1 MFRLHSVDRSFI
13 DNVTLRVN
21 GISDA
26 LMNLEA

>member
-13 DNVTLRVN
+13 DNVALRAD